1 MSILKILV
9 ADDHAVLRLGLKIVL
24 NSQFKDCEVDEAE
37 DSVSLFASL
46 QTKTY
51 THLILD
57 LQLKDINMIDVFAEI
72 RSLFPTLQILIYS
85 MNEEAIY
92 AQRLIQLGAS
102 GFLNKQANR
111 AKLIR
116 TLQIFFHDNFNSS
129 TMYEN
134 ISRSSSNSNQLN
146 PFDKLSSRETI
157 VLKSILLGKKNK
169 EISNECNL
177 KPTTIATYKSR
188 IYHKL
193 GYSNLMDIRRLA
205 EVYKFIGIN
214 NNHLF

>member
-102 GFLNKQANR
+102 DF
-111 AKLIR
+111 
-116 TLQIFFHDNFNSS
+116 
-129 TMYEN
+129 
-134 ISRSSSNSNQLN
+134 
-146 PFDKLSSRETI
+146 
-157 VLKSILLGKKNK
+157 
-169 EISNECNL
+169 
-177 KPTTIATYKSR
+177 
-188 IYHKL
+188 
-193 GYSNLMDIRRLA
+193 
-205 EVYKFIGIN
+205 
-214 NNHLF
+214 

>member
-1 MSILKILV
+1 
-9 ADDHAVLRLGLKIVL
+9 
-24 NSQFKDCEVDEAE
+24 
-37 DSVSLFASL
+37 
-46 QTKTY
+46 
-51 THLILD
+51 
-57 LQLKDINMIDVFAEI
+57 
-72 RSLFPTLQILIYS
+72 
-85 MNEEAIY
+85 
-92 AQRLIQLGAS
+92 
-102 GFLNKQANR
+102 
-111 AKLIR
+111 
-116 TLQIFFHDNFNSS
+116 
-129 TMYEN
+129 MYEN

-157 VLKSILLGKKNK
+157 VLQSILLGKKNK
-169 EISNECNL
+169 EISNEYNL